1 MASEPGQI
9 ERVEGEEF
17 DSIAQAEHDFAILR
31 FLPLSIVNSKSVEL
45 H

>member
-17 DSIAQAEHDFAILR
+17 DSIAQAEHDFAISS
-31 FLPLSIVNSKSVEL
+31 SIYCQF
-45 H
+45 